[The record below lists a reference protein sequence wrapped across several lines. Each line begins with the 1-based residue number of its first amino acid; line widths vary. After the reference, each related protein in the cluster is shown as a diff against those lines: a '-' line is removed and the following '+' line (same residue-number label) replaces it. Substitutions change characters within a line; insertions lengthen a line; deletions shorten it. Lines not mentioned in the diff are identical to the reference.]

1 MAAGWERTMIELAWR
16 IAFTVGALLVYRFG
30 TFVPLPGLDPT
41 ALAELYRGS
50 PNGIH
55 RLAIFALG
63 ILPYVWAAII
73 LQLLTQVSGRLRVLK
88 QSGARGRRSIDRMT
102 RVLTVLLAAGQAAG
116 VAVGLESLPGIV
128 VVPPWLFT
136 ISTVLTLTGGT
147 LVLVWLSEQITL
159 RGLGNGLVLMLLVPI
174 VTALPNRVA
183 EVLEA
188 GRRGDLSSDRM
199 TTLVLFVAG
208 FAVFIVLME
217 RARRFIRI
225 DYPERRIGARTFA
238 AQTVDLPLKLNGAGI
253 IPVLLASGIMSALVP
268 LLNFA
273 VAQGASWA
281 TGIAVSLRYGR
292 PLHLI
297 VYALLLF
304 GFAILYTALLF
315 DPEEMADSLKKYGGA
330 IATLEPGE
338 ATATYIDRVLSRIM
352 LAGACYLVIVMVL
365 WEMFA
370 ARFPAPLP
378 IGAVSLLIAVCVTLD
393 LDAEVQAYLRRD
405 REA

>member
-1 MAAGWERTMIELAWR
+1 MIEFAWR

-30 TFVPLPGLDPT
+30 TFVPLPGLDPA
-41 ALAELYRGS
+41 ALEELYRGS

-73 LQLLTQVSGRLRVLK
+73 LQLLTLVSGRLRALK
-88 QSGARGRRSIDRMT
+88 QSGARGRRTIDRMT
-102 RVLTVLLAAGQAAG
+102 RVLTVLLAAGQASG
-116 VAVGLESLPGIV
+116 VAIGLESVPGIV
-128 VVPPWLFT
+128 AAPSWLFT
-136 ISTVLTLTGGT
+136 LSTTLTLIGGT
-147 LVLVWLSEQITL
+147 LFLVWLSEQITL
-159 RGLGNGLVLMLLVPI
+159 RGVGNGLVLLLLVPI

-183 EVLEA
+183 DVFEA
-188 GRRGDLSSDRM
+188 GRQGVMSSDRIN
-199 TTLVLFVAG
+199 TLVLFVVG
-208 FAVFIVLME
+208 LAVFVVLIE

-225 DYPERRIGARTFA
+225 DYPEHRIGARTFA

-253 IPVLLASGIMSALVP
+253 IPVLLASWIMSAVVA

-281 TGIAVSLRYGR
+281 TVIAVSLRYGR

-304 GFAILYTALLF
+304 GCAILYTALLF
-315 DPEEMADSLKKYGGA
+315 DPEEMADGLRKYGGS
-330 IATLEPGE
+330 IAKLEPSE
-338 ATATYIDRVLSRIM
+338 ATAAYIDRVLSRTM
-352 LAGACYLVIVMVL
+352 LAGACYLVIVMVT

-378 IGAVSLLIAVCVTLD
+378 IGAMSLLIAVCATLD
-393 LDAEVQAYLRRD
+393 LDGEVRAYMRRE

>member
-1 MAAGWERTMIELAWR
+1 MMELAWR
-16 IAFTVGALLVYRFG
+16 IALTVGALLVYQFG

-73 LQLLTQVSGRLRVLK
+73 LQLLTLMSGRLRSLK

-102 RVLTVLLAAGQAAG
+102 RVLTVLLAAGQGAG
-116 VAVGLESLPGIV
+116 VAVGLESVPGIV
-128 VVPPWLFT
+128 AVPPWLFT
-136 ISTVLTLTGGT
+136 ISTILTLIGGT
-147 LVLVWLSEQITL
+147 LFLVWLSEKITL

-183 EVLEA
+183 ELLEA
-188 GRRGDLSSDRM
+188 GRQGLLSSDQM
-199 TTLVLFVAG
+199 NTLVLFVVG
-208 FAVFIVLME
+208 FAVSVVLME

-225 DYPERRIGARTFA
+225 DYPVRRIGARTFA

-253 IPVLLASGIMSALVP
+253 IPVLLASGIMSALVA
-268 LLNFA
+268 LSNFA
-273 VAQGASWA
+273 VGQGASWA
-281 TGIAVSLRYGR
+281 TAIAVSLRYGR

-304 GFAILYTALLF
+304 GCAILYTALLF
-315 DPEEMADSLKKYGGA
+315 DPEEMAGNLKKYGGS

-338 ATATYIDRVLSRIM
+338 ATAACMDRVLSRIM

-365 WEMFA
+365 WEMFV

-378 IGAVSLLIAVCVTLD
+378 IGAVSLLIAVCATLD
-393 LDAEVQAYLRRD
+393 LDGEVRAYIRRE

>member
-1 MAAGWERTMIELAWR
+1 MIELAWR
-16 IAFTVGALLVYRFG
+16 IAVTVGALLVYRFG
-30 TFVPLPGLDPT
+30 TFVPLPGLDPA

-73 LQLLTQVSGRLRVLK
+73 LQLLTLVSRRLRALK
-88 QSGARGRRSIDRMT
+88 QSGARGRRTIDRMT

-116 VAVGLESLPGIV
+116 VAVGLESVPGIV
-128 VVPPWLFT
+128 AVPPWLFT
-136 ISTVLTLTGGT
+136 ISTILTLIGGT
-147 LVLVWLSEQITL
+147 LFLVWLSEQITL

-183 EVLEA
+183 DVFEA
-188 GRRGDLSSDRM
+188 GRQGVLSSDRM
-199 TTLVLFVAG
+199 NTLVLFVVSLT
-208 FAVFIVLME
+208 VFVVLME

-225 DYPERRIGARTFA
+225 DYPERGIGARTFA
-238 AQTVDLPLKLNGAGI
+238 AQTTDLPLKLNGAGI
-253 IPVLLASGIMSALVP
+253 IPVLLASGIMSALVA

-281 TGIAVSLRYGR
+281 TAIAVSLRYGQ

-315 DPEEMADSLKKYGGA
+315 DPEEMADSLKKYGGS
-330 IATLEPGE
+330 IATIESGE
-338 ATATYIDRVLSRIM
+338 ATAAYIDRALARTM

-370 ARFPAPLP
+370 ARFPVPLP
-378 IGAVSLLIAVCVTLD
+378 IGAVSLLIAVCATLD
-393 LDAEVQAYLRRD
+393 LYGEVRAYMRRE
-405 REA
+405 RES

>member
-1 MAAGWERTMIELAWR
+1 MMGLAWR

-50 PNGIH
+50 SNGIH

-73 LQLLTQVSGRLRVLK
+73 LQLLTLVSGRLRALK

-116 VAVGLESLPGIV
+116 VAVGLESVPGIV
-128 VVPPWLFT
+128 AVPPWLFT
-136 ISTVLTLTGGT
+136 FSTVLTLTGGT
-147 LVLVWLSEQITL
+147 LFLVWLSEQITE
-159 RGLGNGLVLMLLVPI
+159 RGIGNGLVLLLLLPI
-174 VTALPNRVA
+174 VTALPSRVA

-188 GRRGDLSSDRM
+188 GRKGLLSSDRINTM
-199 TTLVLFVAG
+199 VLFVVG
-208 FAVFIVLME
+208 LAVFVVLME
-217 RARRFIRI
+217 RARRFVRI

-238 AQTVDLPLKLNGAGI
+238 AQTVALPLKLNGAGI
-253 IPVLLASGIMSALVP
+253 IPVVLASWIMNTLVA

-273 VAQGASWA
+273 VGQGAPWA
-281 TGIAVSLRYGR
+281 TAIAVSLRYGR
-292 PLHLI
+292 PLYLI

-304 GFAILYTALLF
+304 GCAILYTALLF
-315 DPEEMADSLKKYGGA
+315 DPEEMAERLKKYGGS
-330 IATLEPGE
+330 IAALEPGE
-338 ATATYIDRVLSRIM
+338 ATAAYIDRALSRIM
-352 LAGACYLVIVMVL
+352 LAGACYLVIVVVL
-365 WEMFA
+365 WELFA

-378 IGAVSLLIAVCVTLD
+378 IGAVSLLIAVCATLD
-393 LDAEVQAYLRRD
+393 LDGEVRAYLRRD
-405 REA
+405 RQA

>member
-1 MAAGWERTMIELAWR
+1 MATAQEHAMMDLARR

-30 TFVPLPGLDPT
+30 TFVPLPGVDPA
-41 ALAELYRGS
+41 ALAEFYRGNS
-50 PNGIH
+50 NGIH

-63 ILPYVWAAII
+63 IAPYVWAAIFV
-73 LQLLTQVSGRLRVLK
+73 QFFTLLSPRLK
-88 QSGARGRRSIDRMT
+88 HSGAQGRRAIDRMT
-102 RVLTVLLAAGQAAG
+102 RYLTVLLVIGPASGI
-116 VAVGLESLPGIV
+116 AVGLGRMPGIV
-128 VVPPWLFT
+128 TEPLWLFA
-136 ISTVLTLTGGT
+136 ISTVLTLAGGT
-147 LVLVWLSEQITL
+147 LFLVWLSEQITL
-159 RGLGNGLVLMLLVPI
+159 RGIGNGLVLMLLVPI
-174 VTALPNRVA
+174 VTALPNRIA
-183 EVLEA
+183 DVLEA
-188 GRRGDLSSDRM
+188 GRQGVLSSDRIS
-199 TTLVLFVAG
+199 TLVLFVVG
-208 FAVFIVLME
+208 VAVFIVLME

-253 IPVLLASGIMSALVP
+253 IPVVLASWIMSTLVA

-273 VAQGASWA
+273 AGQGASWA
-281 TGIAVSLRYGR
+281 TAIAVSLRYGR

-304 GFAILYTALLF
+304 GCAVLYTALLF
-315 DPEEMADSLKKYGGA
+315 DPEEIADGLKKYGGS
-330 IATLEPGE
+330 IATLAPGE
-338 ATATYIDRVLSRIM
+338 AAAAYIDRVLSRIM

-378 IGAVSLLIAVCVTLD
+378 IGAVSLLIAVCATLD
-393 LDAEVQAYLRRD
+393 LDGEVRAYLRRD